1 MRKHLLLSGSPGLP
15 YTVASR
21 IISWISGASL
31 RLDVLLQRG
40 LSDGVPLNKR
50 SGSKLT
56 TPCQVIARQRLLYCL
71 PN

>member
-1 MRKHLLLSGSPGLP
+1 VRTKNLLLSGSSNLP

-40 LSDGVPLNKR
+40 LSDGVSLNER
-50 SGSKLT
+50 SGSNLT
-56 TPCQVIARQRLLYCL
+56 TSC
-71 PN
+71 